1 MRTASAYG
9 DNSPES
15 KSKKRILI
23 VEDQFIEAHDLQL
36 ILEKANYEVTGI
48 ARSLDQALEQLE
60 TEKPDLVFLDIMLR
74 GAGNGID
81 LAHILREKHIAFIFV
96 SANSSKKIL
105 DQAKTTEPYGF
116 IVKPFREQDVLT
128 TLEIAFYRQ
137 QYSLE
142 SQLRQQQ
149 LLQNEIAEIISLGI
163 KWEEALLLFAKKIQ
177 TFIPFD
183 YLEVGFANTTHYDNL
198 GIMRRN
204 RDDYQIISTDKLSK
218 IADVPQ
224 KELDEVY
231 KKSEIDLIP
240 IIYSEENL
248 INNFQKAPIKSIIAH
263 NFGIKSYL
271 VFPITIASIQRFYFT
286 FYSRNFNMYSDESL
300 KLLSGLENSLTQ
312 FVAKLYSG
320 ELLKSDEKNTAPAIT
335 KSVKSE
341 KTVLNCEGIIGN
353 STHMMTVFNYIR
365 KVAPSDTSVLVLGE
379 SGTGKEKIAQNIHA
393 LSPRKEQP
401 LVIINCGA
409 IPENLAES
417 LLFGHEKGAFTGA
430 LDKRI
435 GKFEL
440 ADGGTIFLDEI
451 GEMPME
457 LQVKLL
463 RVLQEREI
471 ERIGGRSPIKIDV
484 RIIAA
489 TNKNLEEEVAA
500 GRFRMDLYYRLHVFP
515 IMVPPLRKRKEDIP
529 LLAEHFVNLY
539 SEKMS
544 RKAPVLSENALQ
556 TILDY
561 HWPGNIREL
570 EHVIQRAL
578 LLTDGNTIKNIELSM
593 SAKMHPEQTSE
604 SFSIKTIL
612 ENERDYILYILKKC
626 NGKISGAGGAAEIL
640 DIHPST
646 LNSKIKK
653 LEIKREIN

>member
-1 MRTASAYG
+1 MKTVSEFPN
-9 DNSPES
+9 NSSQPTL
-15 KSKKRILI
+15 KKRILI

-36 ILEKANYEVTGI
+36 ILEKANYEVIGI
-48 ARSLDQALEQLE
+48 SRSVDQALEQIQ
-60 TEKPDLVFLDIMLR
+60 TEKPDLVFVDIMLKGSR
-74 GAGNGID
+74 NGIE
-81 LAHILREKHIAFIFV
+81 LAQILKENHIGFIYI
-96 SANSSKKIL
+96 SANSSKSIL
-105 DQAKTTEPYGF
+105 DQAKITQPYGF

-137 QYSLE
+137 EYSLE
-142 SQLRQQQ
+142 SQLMQQFQ
-149 LLQNEIAEIISLGI
+149 LQNNIAEIIKLNL
-163 KWEEALLLFAKKIQ
+163 KWEDALLAFAKVVQ
-177 TFIPFD
+177 TFISFD
-183 YLEVGFANTTHYDNL
+183 YLEVGFLNTTHYANL
-198 GIMRRN
+198 GVMRKN
-204 RDDYQIISTDKLSK
+204 IDDYQIINPEKFSK
-218 IADVPQ
+218 IADISI
-224 KELDEVY
+224 KELDETY
-231 KKSEIDLIP
+231 KKSKIDLKP
-240 IIYSEENL
+240 VVYSEESL
-248 INNFQKAPIKSIIAH
+248 INNFQVAPIKGIIAH

-271 VFPITIASIQRFYFT
+271 VFPLSIAAIQKFHFT
-286 FYSRNFNMYSDESL
+286 FYSRNFNVYSPENIAVLSNLENTFVQFITKMYPKTNSYSDQKE
-300 KLLSGLENSLTQ
+300 
-312 FVAKLYSG
+312 
-320 ELLKSDEKNTAPAIT
+320 AIIKEIKPIN
-335 KSVKSE
+335 KSVGF
-341 KTVLNCEGIIGN
+341 EGIIGN
-353 STHMMTVFNYIR
+353 SSQMITVFDYIR

-379 SGTGKEKIAQNIHA
+379 SGTGKEKIAQSIHT
-393 LSPRKEQP
+393 LSPRKNKP

-430 LDKRI
+430 MDKRI

-471 ERIGGRSPIKIDV
+471 ERIGGASPIKIDV

-515 IMVPPLRKRKEDIP
+515 IIVPSLKKRKEDIP
-529 LLAEHFVNLY
+529 ELANHFIKVY
-539 SEKMS
+539 SEKMG
-544 RKAPVLSENALQ
+544 RKSPVLSDFALQ
-556 TILDY
+556 QITNY
-561 HWPGNIREL
+561 NWPGNIREL
-570 EHVIQRAL
+570 EHVIQRAI
-578 LLTDGNTIKNIELSM
+578 LLTDGNTIKEIEFST
-593 SAKMHPEQTSE
+593 SSKMHADQASE

-626 NGKISGAGGAAEIL
+626 NGKISGIGGAAEIL

-653 LEIKREIN
+653 LEIKREMN